1 VHCAPKNQQPKIYL
15 KAHLVGFFQED
26 NYEHSQKFDDVK
38 EDAAE
43 VNDGEQTRQATRSHH
58 VTGQAFGT
66 AGESGFERAT
76 NDPTTNPHADSKST
90 AYKDLEDPHGHH
102 HHEDSHDHVLA
113 HFHKAQKEI
122 WEEEF
127 DEDEI
132 IQMQEILAGVIP
144 EDEKERARMAKKE
157 GDPAMEE
164 LKAQLTNTT
173 EKFQGLKK
181 TMLDSMAD
189 LRQQCTLLQQQTAK
203 TLIEIRD
210 TVTQDIS
217 NLNEFSKQSHTDLL
231 KIIDENADATEHRL
245 REQDDQ
251 TLLLLAAVVGPIAKL
266 RETEAPVA
274 TDTEGGLLLTAINR
288 RIERLERLEQS
299 EIMRLQ
305 EFMTSAAAR
314 TERQLDTLAYSMIDK
329 ISNLSNALQVTDDKS
344 SDNFKVLRTAVIDD
358 MRPVLSDLDDRVK
371 RTEELQLANKSKMEE
386 HASVLAGISPTLSGI
401 ETRLAAHAVK
411 TQRDT
416 RAEVLLSPTLS
427 QTFCF

>member
-1 VHCAPKNQQPKIYL
+1 LQ
-15 KAHLVGFFQED
+15 
-26 NYEHSQKFDDVK
+26 
-38 EDAAE
+38 
-43 VNDGEQTRQATRSHH
+43 
-58 VTGQAFGT
+58 
-66 AGESGFERAT
+66 
-76 NDPTTNPHADSKST
+76 
-90 AYKDLEDPHGHH
+90 
-102 HHEDSHDHVLA
+102 
-113 HFHKAQKEI
+113 KAQKEI

-144 EDEKERARMAKKE
+144 EDEKERAKMAKKE

-181 TMLDSMAD
+181 TMLDSLAD

-210 TVTQDIS
+210 TVTQDIA
-217 NLNEFSKQSHTDLL
+217 NLNDFSKQSHTNLL

-305 EFMTSAAAR
+305 EFITSATAR

-386 HASVLAGISPTLSGI
+386 HASVLAGISPALSGI
-401 ETRLAAHAVK
+401 ETRLAANAVK
-411 TQRDT
+411 MQRDT
-416 RAEVLLSPTLS
+416 RAGVLLAPTLS
-427 QTFCF
+427 